1 MKCLVIGGGLSGLS
15 TAVYLAKYGIKTD
28 ILEASPKLGGKAY
41 SFYNKKLHLEV
52 DNGQHLLL
60 GCYNYTLNFLDEINA
75 GNLIEKHP
83 YINIPFVKQNNRIF
97 LLKTTSNLY
106 PINLISAL
114 IKFKLISTKEKLL
127 IGYLLFDLMFGKN
140 ISGISA
146 VEWLNLKLQSNYI
159 VEVFWKPLII
169 SIFNS
174 DINQVP
180 VKTLRLVLKELFLSG
195 VHGFQFVV
203 PKVPLSKLFVEPSI
217 NYLTNKG
224 SNIYLSERVES
235 IVIENNSIK
244 EVVTNRRIIEDYD
257 KIIFAIP
264 TYALSKIVKN
274 ELFEQVKYSPIISAH
289 FKLNKNIFT
298 ENFYSVINSPIHW
311 IFNKGSYISITTSA
325 ADSIIDF
332 TEEEISN
339 IYIDEICKY
348 FPEFNKND
356 IISFQIIKEKR
367 ATFVLS
373 EEFETIRTKNTLGIN
388 NAFFAGDW
396 TDTRLPSTIEGA
408 IKSGKSTAD
417 KIFRSLNK

>member
-15 TAVYLAKYGIKTD
+15 TAVYLTKYGIQTD

-75 GNLIEKHP
+75 GHLLEKQA
-83 YINIPFVKQNNRIF
+83 YIHIPFVKPNDGIF
-97 LLKTTSNLY
+97 LLKTSSNLY

-114 IKFKLISTKEKLL
+114 LNFRLISIKEKIL
-127 IGYLLFDLMFGKN
+127 IGYLLFDLMFGKD

-146 VEWLNLKLQSNYI
+146 REWLNRKLQSNNI
-159 VEVFWKPLII
+159 LEVFWKPLLV

-174 DINQVP
+174 DINYVP

-195 VHGFQFVV
+195 KKGFQFVV
-203 PKVPLSKLFVEPSI
+203 PKVPLSKLFVEPAI
-217 NYLTNKG
+217 NYLNKKG

-235 IVIENNSIK
+235 ITIENNSIK
-244 EVVTNRRIIEDYD
+244 EVITNKRIIKDYD
-257 KIIFAIP
+257 KVVFAIP
-264 TYALSKIVKN
+264 TYALSKIIKK
-274 ELFEQVKYSPIISAH
+274 EFLEQVKYSPIISAH
-289 FKLNKNIFT
+289 YKLNKNLFT
-298 ENFYSVINSPIHW
+298 DSFYSLVNSPIHW

-325 ADSIIDF
+325 AELLIDL
-332 TEEEISN
+332 TEEEISK
-339 IYIDEICKY
+339 IHIEEICKY
-348 FPEFNKND
+348 FPEFDQKQ
-356 IISFQIIKEKR
+356 IVSYQIIKEKR
-367 ATFVLS
+367 ATFILS

-388 NAFFAGDW
+388 NAFLAGDW
-396 TDTRLPSTIEGA
+396 TNTRLPSTIEGA

-417 KIFRSLNK
+417 QIFSSLNR